1 VGSAKTKSDF
11 FNDISVAIESWQKAG
26 TEALTNPNTD
36 LMWANNPDLYR
47 KMQLQF
53 MEAGIDSRD
62 VEMVLGECLR
72 GFANSML
79 TLIDGGTALA
89 EQGRIYL
96 VDEKGRKLGEGLHDD
111 FASFLLERAGKAEL

>member
-1 VGSAKTKSDF
+1 MGSAKTKSDF
-11 FNDISVAIESWQKAG
+11 FNDISVAIESWKEAS
-26 TEALTNPNTD
+26 TEALTNPNAD
-36 LMWANNPDLYR
+36 LIWANNPDLYR

-53 MEAGIDSRD
+53 MDAGIDSRD
-62 VEMVLGECLR
+62 VKMVLGECLR

-79 TLIDGGTALA
+79 TIIDGGTALA

-111 FASFLLERAGKAEL
+111 FASFLLNE